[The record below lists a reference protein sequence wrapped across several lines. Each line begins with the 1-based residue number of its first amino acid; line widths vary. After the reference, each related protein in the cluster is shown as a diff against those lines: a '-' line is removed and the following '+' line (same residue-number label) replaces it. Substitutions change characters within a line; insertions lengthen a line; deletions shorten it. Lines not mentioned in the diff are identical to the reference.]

1 MTTMTAAPA
10 STGSLP
16 VEAQSRLRSGPVM
29 VVDLSA
35 VQANFRALSRKS
47 AGRTAA
53 VVKGDGYGHGM
64 VPCAR
69 ALQQAG
75 AELFFSARLEDAFVL
90 RQSLTPA
97 ATVAV
102 LDGAQAATMDDTV
115 AAGIVPVINGPE
127 QLEAAI
133 RTARR
138 TGQRLR
144 AFVHIDTAMNRL
156 GFAPHQLHG
165 LAEGIAALEVQ
176 AYMTHFAS
184 ADDIDLDL
192 CRAQV
197 SRLKAVTRSLPPA
210 PLSIANSCGLFLSR
224 AFHGAITRPGK
235 STFGINPLPEGRN
248 PMAEPAAVYAP
259 VVQLRDL
266 GKGDP
271 VGYSS
276 TWRATGKCRIAILA
290 IGYSSGYR
298 RSASNQGQVAFGG
311 RLAPVV
317 GRVSMDLTAVDIS
330 DLPDVHVGDIAEIVG
345 PSISYR
351 SLARSEST
359 NEHEALIALGA
370 SCPRLH
376 LPPLSNRN
384 PEPPDPPGR
393 PQTGDQS

>member
-1 MTTMTAAPA
+1 
-10 STGSLP
+10 
-16 VEAQSRLRSGPVM
+16 M

-165 LAEGIAALEVQ
+165 LA
-176 AYMTHFAS
+176 
-184 ADDIDLDL
+184 
-192 CRAQV
+192 
-197 SRLKAVTRSLPPA
+197 
-210 PLSIANSCGLFLSR
+210 
-224 AFHGAITRPGK
+224 
-235 STFGINPLPEGRN
+235 
-248 PMAEPAAVYAP
+248 
-259 VVQLRDL
+259 
-266 GKGDP
+266 
-271 VGYSS
+271 
-276 TWRATGKCRIAILA
+276 
-290 IGYSSGYR
+290 
-298 RSASNQGQVAFGG
+298 
-311 RLAPVV
+311 
-317 GRVSMDLTAVDIS
+317 
-330 DLPDVHVGDIAEIVG
+330 
-345 PSISYR
+345 
-351 SLARSEST
+351 
-359 NEHEALIALGA
+359 
-370 SCPRLH
+370 
-376 LPPLSNRN
+376 
-384 PEPPDPPGR
+384 
-393 PQTGDQS
+393 